1 MKEFSLGEEGGNK
14 DWKIAG
20 TDLPDRV
27 SCLATRSDVFVFPV
41 VIDLVAVACYVTFM
55 LFTLFIDVNVL
66 EIVIFG

>member
-1 MKEFSLGEEGGNK
+1 
-14 DWKIAG
+14 
-20 TDLPDRV
+20 
-27 SCLATRSDVFVFPV
+27 LATRSDVFVFPV